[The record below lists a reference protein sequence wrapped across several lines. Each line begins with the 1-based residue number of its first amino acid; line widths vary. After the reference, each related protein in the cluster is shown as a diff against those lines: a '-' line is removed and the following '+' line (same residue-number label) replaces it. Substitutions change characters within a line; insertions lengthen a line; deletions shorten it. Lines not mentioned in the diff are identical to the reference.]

1 MTYLWKRYIVVSCY
15 SDISKETYWIYSKF
29 CLINLYLSVQRIARL
44 IHLLCKFH
52 LYINQ
57 IFILLNAFEFKFYF
71 LLFLIM
77 LLFLTLAFF
86 WYPFAH
92 SFTFTLSLLFC
103 FMNVSYKRH
112 LREMSFFFFFNS
124 FQFTNLNLLR
134 EGYSL
139 IYNDWYTCFHCNHL

>member
-15 SDISKETYWIYSKF
+15 SHISKKMYWIYSKF

-44 IHLLCKFH
+44 IHLFCKFH

-57 IFILLNAFEFKFYF
+57 IFIVLNAFKFKFYF

-77 LLFLTLAFF
+77 LLFLILAFF

-92 SFTFTLSLLFC
+92 FFTFTLLLLFC
-103 FMNVSYKRH
+103 FMNDSYKRY
-112 LREMSFFFFFNS
+112 LREMYFFKIHSNS
-124 FQFTNLNLLR
+124 PIWIF
-134 EGYSL
+134 
-139 IYNDWYTCFHCNHL
+139 